1 MLILLEAIGMV
12 QYLIGQ
18 GQPTMSKDRKPGRGC
33 MLGGGVSMVHYPC
46 NLHKI
51 LKTRWNFFN
60 KVLDL
65 EVFGFLLFRRLSQN
79 RFGHEEVYLTLAL
92 LQV

>member
-1 MLILLEAIGMV
+1 
-12 QYLIGQ
+12 
-18 GQPTMSKDRKPGRGC
+18 
-33 MLGGGVSMVHYPC
+33 MVHYPC

-51 LKTRWNFFN
+51 LTTRWNFFN